1 MRLIT
6 QQGTLHLMAK
16 KKKNTRP
23 RHCPS
28 IHQFRCSPSLP
39 WRPGAAINI
48 LGARARLSLA
58 TISKKQLTRHYQ
70 NAILKTGKYE
80 NHLQ

>member
-1 MRLIT
+1 
-6 QQGTLHLMAK
+6 MAK

-58 TISKKQLTRHYQ
+58 TISKK
-70 NAILKTGKYE
+70 AINPALSKCHLKNWEIREPFTI
-80 NHLQ
+80 NSIF